1 MTNRLQPTV
10 WAGLRTLLAEV
21 RRSPI
26 FVRSID
32 RHSGLFRQQ
41 WASVRKTG
49 KADAFVLA
57 WLASQRN
64 ESRRPNVLS

>member
-1 MTNRLQPTV
+1 MTNRFQPTV

-26 FVRSID
+26 FIRSLD
-32 RHSGLFRQQ
+32 RHSGLFRRE
-41 WASVRKTG
+41 WASVRKSG

-57 WLASQRN
+57 WLASHRN
-64 ESRRPNVLS
+64 DARRLMS